1 MLNALG
7 AESFYIILMTYDKMR
22 QLVIQKMEEKGL
34 NKRQLSIKLGRNEAY
49 IDQYLNR
56 GVPEF
61 LPEDIRANVS
71 EILGIEEDRL
81 KPSGAYRGVGVRKSL
96 LHPEGKGTNELAFGP
111 DQVPILGYANA
122 SDEAILLNYDEPIG
136 FALRH
141 PSQKDVKNA
150 YFLEIYDE
158 SMSPRYY
165 PGELAAINGDKR
177 PLPKRDCAIELVNG
191 EAYIKQF
198 VRMNEKELI
207 CNQLNPPKE
216 WKRPRS
222 QVKAIHAVG
231 GRSDK

>member
-1 MLNALG
+1 MFMDIKKEVKNRALKRADELG
-7 AESFYIILMTYDKMR
+7 LTIGDLHKKIGTSYSTLWNFLKGTTGNFGK
-22 QLVIQKMEEKGL
+22 LVELANELQVPLTWLLTGQEYQGMH
-34 NKRQLSIKLGRNEAY
+34 IK
-49 IDQYLNR
+49 
-56 GVPEF
+56 
-61 LPEDIRANVS
+61 
-71 EILGIEEDRL
+71 
-81 KPSGAYRGVGVRKSL
+81 KSL
-96 LHPEGKGTNELAFGP
+96 LPLSPKENNEHAFGP
-111 DQVPILGYANA
+111 DMLPILGYANA

-141 PSQKDVKNA
+141 PSQKDAKKA

-198 VRMNEKELI
+198 IRMNEKELV
-207 CNQLNPPKE
+207 CHQLNPPKE